1 VEFTECSA
9 DSLREQEEEA
19 NLIQMLCNADF
30 YALRSDKLKSD
41 IFSCLAVR
49 CCIILFVA
57 LSLLLL
63 FVFDSCNTRT
73 KKKSDARAP
82 LLL

>member
-30 YALRSDKLKSD
+30 YALRSDKLKIIICSRL
-41 IFSCLAVR
+41 SVRYLLVSGAVGLLVVLLRYNSAATCTLLA
-49 CCIILFVA
+49 
-57 LSLLLL
+57 LLQ
-63 FVFDSCNTRT
+63 
-73 KKKSDARAP
+73 
-82 LLL
+82 